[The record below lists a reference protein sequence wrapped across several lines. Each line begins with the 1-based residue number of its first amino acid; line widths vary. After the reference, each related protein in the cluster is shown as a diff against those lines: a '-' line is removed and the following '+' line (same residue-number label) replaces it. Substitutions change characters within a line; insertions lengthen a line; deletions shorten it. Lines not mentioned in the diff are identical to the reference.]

1 MAVNEF
7 RRVVPYQL
15 RCTGR
20 TERLKDWSPAT
31 SATGVEFPV
40 VFGSYA
46 QVLRR
51 PGAIRFSAAG
61 FLARMQM
68 SMAGLG
74 SVMLLSVERGSFA
87 VAGTVSAIYALS
99 AALIGP
105 QISRKIDVF
114 GQSKVLPI
122 QLAVHVP
129 AIAGMIV
136 IALTT
141 DLNWPIFVLA
151 LVAGAAQPNMGP
163 LVRARWSAQLH
174 GTSLLRTAFAWES
187 LVDEAVFILGPPLAT
202 IVALQIAPAAAL
214 ILATTLLI
222 IGTLLLLTQRSTEP
236 KPTGRPTGKK
246 GRPAIL
252 LPGVG
257 GIAAIFVLLGGI
269 FGSFEVTT
277 VAFTREA
284 GVPEAA
290 GLLLALYAV
299 GSLTAGLIFGAL
311 TIKASLVQQFMFAT
325 AALAVVTAPLPF
337 LNTVWLM
344 AIGLFVAGVACSPV
358 LISGMALIER
368 IVPSGRLTESMTWA
382 SSGLAVGIATAT
394 PLAGVVIDRAGAQTA
409 YWVTSACAVGA
420 LVIAAIVYRS
430 LRNALAGAETRPDR
444 VLVSNA
450 DPTTDFGPPPSTEAP
465 VRTQVP

>member
-1 MAVNEF
+1 
-7 RRVVPYQL
+7 
-15 RCTGR
+15 
-20 TERLKDWSPAT
+20 
-31 SATGVEFPV
+31 
-40 VFGSYA
+40 
-46 QVLRR
+46 
-51 PGAIRFSAAG
+51 
-61 FLARMQM
+61 MQM

-105 QISRKIDVF
+105 QISRTIDVF

-122 QLAVHVP
+122 QLVVHVP
-129 AIAGMIV
+129 AIAAMIV
-136 IALTT
+136 VAVTT
-141 DLNWPIFVLA
+141 DLNWPIFLLA
-151 LVAGAAQPNMGP
+151 LVAGAAQPSVGP

-202 IVALQIAPAAAL
+202 IVALQVAPSAAL
-214 ILATTLLI
+214 VLATTMLVV
-222 IGTLLLLTQRSTEP
+222 GTILLLTQRSTEP
-236 KPTGRPTGKK
+236 KPSGRRTGAK
-246 GRPAIL
+246 GRSAIL

-257 GIAAIFVLLGGI
+257 GISAIFILLGGI

-277 VAFTREA
+277 VAFTREE
-284 GVPEAA
+284 GIPGAA

-311 TIKASLVQQFMFAT
+311 AIKASLVRQFMISVG
-325 AALAVVTAPLPF
+325 ALALVTLPLPF
-337 LNTVWLM
+337 LNTVWLV

-368 IVPSGRLTESMTWA
+368 VVPSARLTESMTWA

-394 PLAGVVIDRAGAQTA
+394 PLAGVVIDTYGAQTA
-409 YWVTSACAVGA
+409 YWVTSGCAIGA
-420 LVIAAIVYRS
+420 AVIAAVVFPS
-430 LRNALAGAETRPDR
+430 LRRALAGAQSRVDR
-444 VLVSNA
+444 VLAGNA
-450 DPTTDFGPPPSTEAP
+450 ETP
-465 VRTQVP
+465 VVTQVP

>member
-1 MAVNEF
+1 
-7 RRVVPYQL
+7 
-15 RCTGR
+15 
-20 TERLKDWSPAT
+20 
-31 SATGVEFPV
+31 
-40 VFGSYA
+40 VFGNYL

-51 PGAIRFSAAG
+51 PGAARFSAAG
-61 FLARMQM
+61 FLARLQM

-105 QISRKIDVF
+105 QISRQIDVF
-114 GQSKVLPI
+114 GQRKVLPI

-129 AIAGMIV
+129 AIAGMIAFAV
-136 IALTT
+136 AT
-141 DLNWPIFVLA
+141 DLNWPIFLLA
-151 LVAGAAQPNMGP
+151 LVAGSAQPSMGP

-187 LVDEAVFILGPPLAT
+187 LVDEAVFIIGPPLAT
-202 IVALQIAPAAAL
+202 IVALQIAPSAAL
-214 ILATTLLI
+214 ILATTMLV
-222 IGTLLLLTQRSTEP
+222 IGTLLLITQRSTEP
-236 KPTGRPTGKK
+236 KPTGRVVGPK

-252 LPGVG
+252 LAGVG
-257 GIAAIFVLLGGI
+257 GISTIFVLLGGI

-284 GVPEAA
+284 GVPETA

-299 GSLTAGLIFGAL
+299 GSLGAGLIFGAL
-311 TIKASLVQQFMFAT
+311 AIRASLAKQFMVSVT
-325 AALAVVTAPLPF
+325 ALAVVTAPLPF
-337 LNTVWLM
+337 LNTIWLL

-368 IVPSGRLTESMTWA
+368 VVPSGRLTEAMTWA

-394 PLAGVVIDRAGAQTA
+394 PLAGVVIDRYGAQTA
-409 YWVTSACAVGA
+409 YLVTSGCAIGAFLVG
-420 LVIAAIVYRS
+420 LIVFRS
-430 LRNALAGAETRPDR
+430 LRNALAGAQEREDR
-444 VLVSNA
+444 VLCGS
-450 DPTTDFGPPPSTEAP
+450 DPDHIDTPEVP
-465 VRTQVP
+465 VITQVP